1 MILSGANWSCLSL
14 TFNQCWSSKV
24 ECHQSLDSISFPQF
38 IKGSLKC
45 SSQLGKKKRAFQ
57 DMDLCLSRQHSLS
70 MEWSNLFL
78 VYERR
83 LVHGDHRRSRWH
95 WRLVSLAQTT
105 SSATN
110 SITKLRPAA
119 IYRWL
124 SVWLRH
130 HGWGNLSA
138 GHCIPH
144 GFIQSLFSVTTQQVL
159 NE

>member
-1 MILSGANWSCLSL
+1 M
-14 TFNQCWSSKV
+14 
-24 ECHQSLDSISFPQF
+24 F
-38 IKGSLKC
+38 ITAGE
-45 SSQLGKKKRAFQ
+45 KKRALQ

-83 LVHGDHRRSRWH
+83 LVHGDHRRSRRH

-138 GHCIPH
+138 GHCTTWIHTITLLRHHTTSIERIERERGWIRKRDPEPKRNKNWIRP
-144 GFIQSLFSVTTQQVL
+144 FIIICKKNIITWPF
-159 NE
+159 